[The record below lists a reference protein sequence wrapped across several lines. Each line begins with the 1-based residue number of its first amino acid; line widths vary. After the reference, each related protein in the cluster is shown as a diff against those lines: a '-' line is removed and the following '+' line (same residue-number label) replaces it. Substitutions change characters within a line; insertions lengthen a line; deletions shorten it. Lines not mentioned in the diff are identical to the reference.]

1 MRPIASNAASHSARR
16 LRALSCALAA
26 VVAAPAL
33 AKEIHLD
40 CARENQSVMVDIDTD
55 RRFMQLMWSEGV
67 AEEYKEGDSY
77 MSGPDNAGRTEKVT
91 FVMSVDK
98 DVVTFGQDRICVD
111 NPRKVRCEDKHIRNL
126 LDVSANEMKYLDGD
140 TAAILHCKAAP
151 PGRRF

>member
-1 MRPIASNAASHSARR
+1 
-16 LRALSCALAA
+16 
-26 VVAAPAL
+26 
-33 AKEIHLD
+33 
-40 CARENQSVMVDIDTD
+40 
-55 RRFMQLMWSEGV
+55 MWSEGV

-111 NPRKVRCEDKHIRNL
+111 NPRKLRCEDKHIRNT
-126 LDVSANEMKYLDGD
+126 LDLATNEMKYMDGD
-140 TAAILHCKAAP
+140 TAAILHCRPAP